1 MLIFMP
7 AIVPIPVYLTV
18 PIYEFIILINTYQYK
33 SRRYCKGEK
42 LMENTA
48 QIRWL
53 TVSEF
58 RDRFP
63 QMGRSLIY
71 EAVRKGELSSIRI
84 GGKILIPSNALDRLF
99 EQQNDTD

>member
-1 MLIFMP
+1 
-7 AIVPIPVYLTV
+7 
-18 PIYEFIILINTYQYK
+18 
-33 SRRYCKGEK
+33 
-42 LMENTA
+42 MENTA
-48 QIRWL
+48 QIHWL

-58 RDRFP
+58 RGRFP

-71 EAVRKGELSSIRI
+71 EAVRRGELSSVKI

>member
-1 MLIFMP
+1 
-7 AIVPIPVYLTV
+7 
-18 PIYEFIILINTYQYK
+18 
-33 SRRYCKGEK
+33 
-42 LMENTA
+42 MENTA

-58 RDRFP
+58 RGRFP

-71 EAVRKGELSSIRI
+71 EAVRRGELSSIRI